1 MGAEASPA
9 PPTMDSNR
17 EPQPHRHPA
26 REQAVRAEDVIAAV
40 DSHWGA
46 ACAGCRIALL
56 GHDVVVS
63 MLMGFVDAP
72 RCLACLAGGV
82 GDELAPF
89 VRRAH
94 ANVRRLAC
102 YRAGWRHSDRRV
114 ATAGDPWPE
123 ERIPKLLRLEDEDD
137 LEGDPS
143 DTVEQRPEPA
153 TPVAARFDAGDMG
166 CGDLVLELR
175 ARLAALAP
183 GAVLEVRA
191 TDPGAPGDLPAWC
204 RVTKN
209 PLVQSE
215 HPYYWIQRRTDAPL
229 R

>member
-1 MGAEASPA
+1 
-9 PPTMDSNR
+9 MDSPR
-17 EPQPHRHPA
+17 ER
-26 REQAVRAEDVIAAV
+26 AVRAEDVIAAV
-40 DSHWGA
+40 EARWGS
-46 ACAGCRIALL
+46 ACAGCRVALI

-82 GDELAPF
+82 GDELDPF

-102 YRAGWRHSDRRV
+102 YGAGWRHSDRRLAAEV
-114 ATAGDPWPE
+114 TPWPE
-123 ERIPKLLRLEDEDD
+123 ARVAAALRLDDGDEGG
-137 LEGDPS
+137 EGDGEGASVVDARNAGPTSNAAPPS
-143 DTVEQRPEPA
+143 RDPV
-153 TPVAARFDAGDMG
+153 PVAARFDAGDMG

-175 ARLAALAP
+175 ARLATLAP

-209 PLVQSE
+209 PLVHSE
-215 HPYYWIQRRTDAPL
+215 HPLYWIQRRSDAATG
-229 R
+229 